1 MLSNS
6 MDALGAFSH
15 LSENLPSWITQLSD
29 LRSHTASKRQEYI
42 DAFKIHGTIRKRE
55 RKNSSVCSIRTDDPG
70 KLDPGDVSTQG
81 TADAIHDG
89 AHNHAGGLGQSS
101 VGARYNLIIHY
112 DGHTQKVLE
121 EIVRSIGTARSN
133 IRRGRMAQLPLTGFR
148 SGGMLSKTMMAANSS
163 NALLNKVEDSND
175 LGARSRPP
183 PKDPPFESADK
194 LLEVAHSYCE
204 SAAYAFLRVGDCGM
218 EINGIEE
225 NLNSLLGMATA
236 EVERLAEQRKEE
248 QSDMEED
255 SEEEEAP
262 AAESTKLAADDDDKP
277 PQAPSGAIE
286 VDDDASSASSAS
298 IDMSAFRTNR
308 LSRF

>member
-6 MDALGAFSH
+6 TDALGAFSH

-29 LRSHTASKRQEYI
+29 LRGHTASKRQEYI
-42 DAFKIHGTIRKRE
+42 DAFKIHGTVRKRE

-89 AHNHAGGLGQSS
+89 THNHAGQSS
-101 VGARYNLIIHY
+101 LNARYNLIIHY

-133 IRRGRMAQLPLTGFR
+133 IRRGKMAQLPLTGFR

-163 NALLNKVEDSND
+163 NALLNKVEDSD
-175 LGARSRPP
+175 DPGANSRPP
-183 PKDPPFESADK
+183 QKDPPFESADK
-194 LLEVAHSYCE
+194 LLEVTHSHCE
-204 SAAYAFLRVGDCGM
+204 AAAYAFLRVGDCGM
-218 EINGIEE
+218 ELNGIEE

-236 EVERLAEQRKEE
+236 EVERLGEQRKEE
-248 QSDMEED
+248 GLDMEDD
-255 SEEEEAP
+255 SEEEEEEAP
-262 AAESTKLAADDDDKP
+262 AAESKLAADDDDEP
-277 PQAPSGAIE
+277 PQASSGAIE

-308 LSRF
+308 LNRF

>member
-1 MLSNS
+1 

-29 LRSHTASKRQEYI
+29 LREHTASKRQEYI
-42 DAFKIHGTIRKRE
+42 EAFKIHGTVRKRE

-70 KLDPGDVSTQG
+70 KLDPGDVSTKG
-81 TADAIHDG
+81 TADAIHG
-89 AHNHAGGLGQSS
+89 GTHNHAGGLGQSS
-101 VGARYNLIIHY
+101 FNARYNLIIHY

-133 IRRGRMAQLPLTGFR
+133 IRRGNMAQLPFTGFR

-163 NALLNKVEDSND
+163 SALSNKVERSDD
-175 LGARSRPP
+175 PGASSRPP
-183 PKDPPFESADK
+183 QKDPPFESADK
-194 LLEVAHSYCE
+194 LLEVAHSHCE

-218 EINGIEE
+218 ELNGIEE

-236 EVERLAEQRKEE
+236 EVERLSEQRKEE
-248 QSDMEED
+248 ELNMEDD
-255 SEEEEAP
+255 SEEEEEEAP
-262 AAESTKLAADDDDKP
+262 AAESKLAADDDDDEP
-277 PQAPSGAIE
+277 PQASSGAIE

-308 LSRF
+308 PSRF